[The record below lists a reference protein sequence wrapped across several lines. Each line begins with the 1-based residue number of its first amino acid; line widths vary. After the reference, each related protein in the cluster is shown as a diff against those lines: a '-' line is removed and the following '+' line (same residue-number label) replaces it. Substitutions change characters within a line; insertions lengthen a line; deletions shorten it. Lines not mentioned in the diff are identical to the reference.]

1 MNISN
6 AIVCFVVMISA
17 ALIVGTVE
25 CVRLKTGPKPI
36 LILLGATVIGIV
48 LGVFFSVMANGGI
61 KL

>member
-6 AIVCFVVMISA
+6 AIVCFVVMIAA
-17 ALIVGTVE
+17 ALIVGPVE

-36 LILLGATVIGIV
+36 LVLLGATVIGIV
-48 LGVFFSVMANGGI
+48 LGVFFNVMANGGI